1 MTGFRFRSIGRSWSL
16 AFSGGK
22 TLERRRYYRADIGP
36 DDALHHGVLSSAG
49 SSLSGRIIDFS
60 IDGVG
65 LRVPLRR
72 GSWDANPLP
81 APDDTIELEFPST
94 QLNKPISASGLV
106 RHRVVEDR
114 TCRYGFQFTD
124 RAQFEHRLWPV
135 FRQLF
140 NRRGAFRVVPDHEL
154 PVEVPLPHLRAD
166 VTLIDISTTGV
177 AVSVPTELR
186 CPYSMHRGV
195 AIFSGR
201 PYKPAFNHYFFFREK
216 FFLEARQ
223 VCVFGY
229 CSFS

>member
-1 MTGFRFRSIGRSWSL
+1 M
-16 AFSGGK
+16 
-22 TLERRRYYRADIGP
+22 
-36 DDALHHGVLSSAG
+36 LSSAG

-65 LRVPLRR
+65 LRVPLRH
-72 GSWDANPLP
+72 GSCDANPLP
-81 APDDTIELEFPST
+81 ASDDTIELEFPST

-114 TCRYGFQFTD
+114 TCRYGIQFTD

-177 AVSVPTELR
+177 AVSVPTELELALKGIDEIPI
-186 CPYSMHRGV
+186 CIALPDSIHR
-195 AIFSGR
+195 
-201 PYKPAFNHYFFFREK
+201 
-216 FFLEARQ
+216 
-223 VCVFGY
+223 VCVHGIIRTRRLASGARVRYGIEFDRRRLQDSGQEREAIRNS
-229 CSFS
+229 CQLSAISCQLLRLQIE